1 MNISEIHD
9 LNERLFNHIFE
20 IIQNSDV
27 YDDDIH
33 RHHYV
38 FEFDSTQILKDL
50 HLIVDKINKTLE
62 IFNGMTH
69 KTIKTLRKQ
78 LLYVND
84 TYRNIEQ
91 SLKDKHTAYLSIRNL
106 TQKSTIKL
114 IVKDYAVR
122 DILTTRVL
130 DKFNSLTFISGTLTF
145 NHKFDAFKNWFKED
159 VNFNTYQVPSTLSN
173 HANTN
178 VYIPSDVSSYNFK
191 NIDDYVA
198 SIVDYIQEYVTITD
212 SKCLVLFTS
221 YRMMHMV
228 QELLNELPT
237 FEDYVVLTQQ
247 QNQNY
252 KIVQQFNNFDK
263 TILLGTSTF
272 SKVLI
277 IKLRVLNV
285 L

>member
-1 MNISEIHD
+1 
-9 LNERLFNHIFE
+9 
-20 IIQNSDV
+20 
-27 YDDDIH
+27 
-33 RHHYV
+33 
-38 FEFDSTQILKDL
+38 
-50 HLIVDKINKTLE
+50 
-62 IFNGMTH
+62 MTH

-78 LLYVND
+78 LLYIND

-159 VNFNTYQVPSTLSN
+159 VHFNTYQVPSTLSN

-263 TILLGTSTF
+263 TIYLAHQRF
-272 SKVLI
+272 
-277 IKLRVLNV
+277 RRF
-285 L
+285 

>member
-1 MNISEIHD
+1 
-9 LNERLFNHIFE
+9 
-20 IIQNSDV
+20 
-27 YDDDIH
+27 
-33 RHHYV
+33 
-38 FEFDSTQILKDL
+38 
-50 HLIVDKINKTLE
+50 
-62 IFNGMTH
+62 MTH

-78 LLYVND
+78 LLYIND

-159 VNFNTYQVPSTLSN
+159 VHFNTYQVPSTLSN

-247 QNQNY
+247 NQNY